1 MILFL
6 LYSQSNWKLQ
16 TLNGVILMKRSLL
29 ILPLFLCFFNNILL
43 ASTMKLSDSNQFIS
57 YTEVGQGKP
66 LVLIHAFP
74 TDQRLWQ
81 PQLDGLKKHFHV
93 ITLDLWGFGQSSGAD
108 GRAISMSEY
117 ADEVKQLLD
126 YLNIDKAII
135 AGESMGGY
143 IALTFLQK
151 YANQTAGLV
160 LSNTQAIA
168 DSQETKA
175 TRESTA
181 LDVLENGID
190 NLIKGFMAKSL
201 SPNASEQI
209 KAYLYQ

>member
-1 MILFL
+1 
-6 LYSQSNWKLQ
+6 
-16 TLNGVILMKRSLL
+16 MKRSLL